1 MINQANFNSFKNFVF
16 FTILTVTT
24 LATLWMLK
32 PFAYPLFLAVVLTI
46 LFRPLYLWLNKKFNS
61 RKRLAAT
68 VTLIAIFL
76 IILLPISAL
85 VPIVTQQTID
95 ISTSVGNQVKQYV
108 GDSESL
114 TSQIKHLPIIN
125 EFNIDEQEIRTKFLE
140 VTNIVSDLIFSNVK
154 NLIKNTFGLTISLFI
169 MFYTVFFF
177 LVDGDKIINK
187 FIRLSPLDDDYERK
201 FISNFIST
209 TKAVLKSSL
218 LVGCIQGLVLG
229 SSLFWFT
236 GIPSPIFWGILMTV
250 FAIIPVLGTG
260 FIWAP
265 VAVFQLLSGNFVAG
279 IALLIGGA
287 IIANVDNLL
296 KPILIEKDIKIH
308 PLIIL
313 LSTFGGLTMFGILG
327 FIIGPIIASLVME
340 LWNIYEF
347 KYKKQLNNN

>member
-16 FTILTVTT
+16 FSILTITT
-24 LATLWMLK
+24 VATIWMLR

-46 LFRPLYLWLNKKFNS
+46 LFRPFYLWLNKKINN
-61 RKRLAAT
+61 RKKTSAGI
-68 VTLIAIFL
+68 TLVAIFL
-76 IILLPISAL
+76 VILVPISAL

-95 ISTSVGNQVKQYV
+95 ISNSVGNQVKQYV
-108 GDSESL
+108 DDSGTL
-114 TSQIKHLPIIN
+114 ASQIKHLPVV
-125 EFNIDEQEIRTKFLE
+125 EQFNIDEQQIRTKFLE
-140 VTNIVSDLIFSNVK
+140 ITNVVSDIVFENVK
-154 NLIKNTFGLTISLFI
+154 NLIKNTFNLTISLFI

-187 FIRLSPLDDDYERK
+187 LIRLSPLDDDYERK
-201 FISNFIST
+201 FINNFIAT

-229 SSLFWFT
+229 SSLFWLT
-236 GIPSPIFWGILMTV
+236 GIPSPIFWGILMTI

-260 FIWAP
+260 FIWLP
-265 VAVFQLLSGNFVAG
+265 VAVFQLLSGNLVAG
-279 IALLIGGA
+279 VVLLIGGA
-287 IIANVDNLL
+287 IIANIDNLL

-347 KYKKQLNNN
+347 KYKRQLNNN